1 MNFTKGLK
9 TTACS
14 LALMAF
20 CAGAAGAQEAAK
32 PETPKAPEKAPI
44 EISGVLFM
52 DYSYLLSSKDSV
64 TKAEENKQ
72 DSFNLTR
79 AYLTASKKID
89 DVWSAKLTLDAC
101 GNNSAKD
108 NDAFLKNAYVQYGK
122 KLDVVDLKVQAGLTG
137 TPIIGLLDG
146 FTGSRWIYQNYL
158 DKSSDISGKSFDVSS
173 ADTGLKPDMK
183 IMKMVTLTGMYSN
196 GDGYKVKTQDNAP
209 VTKAYYGVLNINPAA
224 ALNVFGFYHWH
235 DTAGDASK
243 NFISYYGG
251 GVAWSDKMIKVGAS
265 YTILDGKAA
274 DIKQEATTLEA
285 WANVNL
291 NDFIGAPVLLIGRYA
306 MSEYKDKQSTE
317 KKNEGSAIWGG
328 IGYQMNSNVQMAAM
342 YKLNTLEK
350 KTGSTSTSD
359 LEESSM
365 YVKSEI
371 KF

>member
-1 MNFTKGLK
+1 
-9 TTACS
+9 
-14 LALMAF
+14 
-20 CAGAAGAQEAAK
+20 
-32 PETPKAPEKAPI
+32 
-44 EISGVLFM
+44 
-52 DYSYLLSSKDSV
+52 
-64 TKAEENKQ
+64 
-72 DSFNLTR
+72 
-79 AYLTASKKID
+79 
-89 DVWSAKLTLDAC
+89 
-101 GNNSAKD
+101 
-108 NDAFLKNAYVQYGK
+108 
-122 KLDVVDLKVQAGLTG
+122 
-137 TPIIGLLDG
+137 
-146 FTGSRWIYQNYL
+146 
-158 DKSSDISGKSFDVSS
+158 
-173 ADTGLKPDMK
+173 
-183 IMKMVTLTGMYSN
+183 
-196 GDGYKVKTQDNAP
+196 
-209 VTKAYYGVLNINPAA
+209 VLNINPAA

-328 IGYQMNSNVQMAAM
+328 IGYQMNSNVQIAM

>member
-173 ADTGLKPDMK
+173 ADTGLKADMK

-196 GDGYKVKTQDNAP
+196 GDRHRIT
-209 VTKAYYGVLNINPAA
+209 
-224 ALNVFGFYHWH
+224 H
-235 DTAGDASK
+235 
-243 NFISYYGG
+243 
-251 GVAWSDKMIKVGAS
+251 
-265 YTILDGKAA
+265 
-274 DIKQEATTLEA
+274 
-285 WANVNL
+285 
-291 NDFIGAPVLLIGRYA
+291 R
-306 MSEYKDKQSTE
+306 
-317 KKNEGSAIWGG
+317 
-328 IGYQMNSNVQMAAM
+328 
-342 YKLNTLEK
+342 
-350 KTGSTSTSD
+350 
-359 LEESSM
+359 
-365 YVKSEI
+365 
-371 KF
+371 